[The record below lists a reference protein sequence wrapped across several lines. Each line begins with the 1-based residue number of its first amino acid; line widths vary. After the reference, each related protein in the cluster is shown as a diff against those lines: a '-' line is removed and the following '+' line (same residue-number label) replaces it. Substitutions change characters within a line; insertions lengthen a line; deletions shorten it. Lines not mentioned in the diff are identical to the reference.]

1 MKTPETNTPET
12 ASLSRRTFIKTTS
25 ATAAGALLAGVPGGW
40 AGGVYADDSPE
51 VKTMRFG
58 IIALT
63 DCAPIVMA
71 HELGFFKKFGIESV
85 ISKEASWAV
94 IRDKLSLGENQAT
107 HMLIGMPIA
116 STMGL
121 AGSPVKPMIIPWLLN
136 RNGQAITLNNKLKQ
150 AGVKTPA
157 QLKPLAEK
165 AKAAGEPLTFAMT
178 FPPGTHAMWIR
189 YWLASG
195 GINPDK
201 DVSLITIPPAQMVAN
216 MKVDKMDGFC
226 VGEPWNNRAIEDGI
240 GFTAITTQKMWK
252 DHPEK
257 VCAFTEEFAT
267 KNPRTV
273 KAVLKALHMS
283 STHLDDLGNRAK
295 AAEVISRPT
304 YINCP
309 PAIILERLLGK
320 YDYGDGRTEQDPNY
334 MIFSQR
340 NTNYPHQIYGK
351 WWLTQLRRWGLTKDA
366 PDYAGIARKVLR
378 SDIYLEAMKEIGV
391 TPKIAEEQSI
401 TLFDG
406 VFDGKDPDKYARSF
420 AINSI
425 TT

>member
-1 MKTPETNTPET
+1 MNT
-12 ASLSRRTFIKTTS
+12 RRAFIKTA
-25 ATAAGALLAGVPGGW
+25 ATTAGVLMSGLPKGWVGGL
-40 AGGVYADDSPE
+40 YADDGPE
-51 VKTMRFG
+51 TKTIRFG

-71 HELGFFKKFGIESV
+71 HELGYFKKFGIESV
-85 ISKEASWAV
+85 VSKEASWAV

-107 HMLIGMPIA
+107 HMLIGMPFA

-121 AGSPVKPMIIPWLLN
+121 AGSPVKPMIAPWLLN
-136 RNGQAITLNNKLKQ
+136 RNGQAISLSNKLKA
-150 AGVKTPA
+150 AGVKTAA
-157 QLKPLAEK
+157 QLKPLVDK
-165 AKAAGEPLTFAMT
+165 AKAGGTPMTFAMT

-257 VCAFTEEFAT
+257 VCAFTEEFAA

-273 KAVLKALHMS
+273 KAVLKALHLS
-283 STHLDDLGNRAK
+283 SEHLDNLDNRAK
-295 AAEVISRPT
+295 AAEIIARPA

-320 YDYGDGRTEQDPNY
+320 YEYGDGRTEQDPHY
-334 MIFSQR
+334 MIFSTR

-351 WWLTQLRRWGLTKDA
+351 WWLTQLRRWGFTKGA
-366 PDYAGIARKVLR
+366 PDYAGLPKRVLR
-378 SDIYLEAMKEIGV
+378 PDIYLEAMKEMGV
-391 TPKIAEEQSI
+391 AVKVAEEQSI

-406 VFDGKDPDKYARSF
+406 VFDGKDPEKYARSF
-420 AINSI
+420 PVNALAG
-425 TT
+425 